1 MKILQTLLFLFL
13 SHILLGQERNFQK
26 EETDNI
32 ANRNGVH
39 VPAVRLYNTHRMVQH
54 HADSANKL
62 LFASFV
68 KTDENGKLI
77 SGFIAAIDINTKEI
91 RWQIPVS
98 ENPLFNLST
107 DKIIHQ
113 EKKDALACYDAKTGK
128 LLWKK
133 AYRLAYAS
141 PEHDFAISKLGTVLE
156 LKEGNIVYKRNF
168 TENDIWNDVQYLDK
182 DNIVIACDGL
192 HSVNL
197 KTGYGWYYAASTFC
211 RGCIANDRTEDIITN
226 AALIASMILAG
237 TVVIWT
243 NAPENGDNAAGYCS
257 NIIVNDDRIYF
268 ASKDKMLCLNKQ
280 GRKIW
285 SSNLP
290 KDSASKSAIFLMG
303 DNIFFINKGY
313 GIHNGKPLW
322 RGENFIAL
330 YNKQN
335 GTKAYSKSFEATENS
350 LSYLLSGDTMLVHGG
365 NYLHKI
371 NCSTGATIAKR
382 ATDSNTAT
390 YTTFANP
397 DKYYEYTGNNNFESI
412 AYKYPQMHLLTD
424 KAGNA
429 ILLNEQ
435 LESVK
440 NIPAENCWQAYKEYG
455 NILLLRNN
463 TQTVVLQNG
472 NEILRAVGIDA
483 EIIGNK
489 LVCTNKNTVDII
501 DL

>member
-1 MKILQTLLFLFL
+1 MKILQTLLLVLTANILFAQPL
-13 SHILLGQERNFQK
+13 ALKK
-26 EETDNI
+26 EEKYNI
-32 ANRNGVH
+32 ANKNGTPVS
-39 VPAVRLYNTHRMVQH
+39 AIRLYNDYNIIQH
-54 HADSANKL
+54 ITDSANNL
-62 LFASFV
+62 LFTSFA
-68 KTDENGKLI
+68 KTDENGKII
-77 SGFIAAIDINTKEI
+77 SGFITAIDINTQEL

-107 DKIIHQ
+107 DKIVHQ
-113 EKKDALACYDAKTGK
+113 EKKEALACYHAQTGK

-133 AYRLAYAS
+133 AYRLAYVS
-141 PEHDFAISKLGTVLE
+141 PDHDFAMSKLGTILE

-168 TENDIWNDVQYLDK
+168 TENDVWNDVQHLDK
-182 DNIVIACDGL
+182 ENIVIACDGL

-197 KTGYGWYYAASTFC
+197 QTGYGWYHASPTFC
-211 RGCIANDRTEDIITN
+211 KDCIAADQTQEIIAN
-226 AALIASMILAG
+226 AVALTSAVLTG
-237 TVVIWT
+237 TVVIWGGSYRT
-243 NAPENGDNAAGYCS
+243 GNNVAAYCS

-268 ASKDKMLCLNKQ
+268 ASKEKMLCLNKQ
-280 GRKIW
+280 GKKIW

-335 GTKAYSKSFEATENS
+335 GNKIYSKGFEAKENL
-350 LSYLLSGDTMLVHGG
+350 LSYLLSGDTILIHGG

-371 NCSTGATIAKR
+371 DCRTGATIAKLP
-382 ATDSNTAT
+382 TDYNTAT
-390 YTTFANP
+390 HTTFANP
-397 DKYYEYTGNNNFESI
+397 DRYYEYAGNNSFESI
-412 AYKYPQMHLLTD
+412 TNKYPGQHLLTD

-429 ILLNEQ
+429 ILLNAQ

-440 NIPAENCWQAYKEYG
+440 TITADNCWEAYKEYG
-455 NILLLRNN
+455 NTLLLRNN

-472 NEILRAVGIDA
+472 KEILRAVGTDA
-483 EIIGNK
+483 ELVGNT
-489 LVCTNKNTVDII
+489 LISYNGNHIDII
-501 DL
+501 K